1 MIKRAR
7 DIYDTPVSITPP
19 SNRKRA
25 RIDPGTSSPTRP
37 RISALS
43 PYVGVHFPSTP
54 YAYSIPSD
62 SPSNPFGLKRTL
74 AALTLPRATGFG
86 KHLPLRFQ
94 LAHEDKK
101 GKGKAQAKEPS
112 ADLDGVYRIVQ
123 VPTNYTFR
131 HLHKLILF
139 LFACDAHWEKPPGTT
154 MPTRHRRSER
164 LRSAPST
171 YMRAMLV
178 GAPGPGMTPRRQD
191 KGKARMDNPPKP
203 AVAAEVPEDWA
214 GHVFEVRH
222 DIALYRS
229 GYKPGVVKPYVGA
242 TRVRLSSVRDR
253 KLFPDLFP
261 DDRQPVADEDV
272 FGSPSSSR
280 LRMAEADTQ
289 VPGFDDDGD
298 ETEWRWEAEDDYTVR
313 QVWPDGPDLSR
324 GIIYVCLQMRP
335 TFCIVLT
342 HLIQHHLPGI
352 SIHITIN
359 TARVPPRKGVGN
371 QPFVFRW
378 RGSARGAIRIAHTVP
393 KNSRILSHDRGDG
406 DDVLESEI
414 FEDEIES
421 DTKRLRK
428 WNERNAFA
436 RFLAREGERESALL
450 RPLRADSP
458 ARPRMSNPFDS
469 SPIRP
474 EAVAGR
480 REVSPLPPSSP
491 PSSSPATLPQLSSA
505 SRSAY
510 SSASPYSAR
519 RGFAVS
525 LSAHAFSA
533 LPVITPG
540 PAHPAL
546 ARRVARAS
554 RRLERL
560 TQSGLADMSGSE
572 EEVDELDGDVLFAED
587 ASEVPELEPGQAGD
601 VALAEEDTRE
611 GDVHNPQTGT
621 QWVGQGREED
631 WDPFGEDEV

>member
-1 MIKRAR
+1 M
-7 DIYDTPVSITPP
+7 
-19 SNRKRA
+19 
-25 RIDPGTSSPTRP
+25 
-37 RISALS
+37 
-43 PYVGVHFPSTP
+43 
-54 YAYSIPSD
+54 
-62 SPSNPFGLKRTL
+62 

-101 GKGKAQAKEPS
+101 GKGKAQTKEPS

-139 LFACDAHWEKPPGTT
+139 LLACDAHWEKPPGTT

-178 GAPGPGMTPRRQD
+178 GAPGPGLIPRRQD

-203 AVAAEVPEDWA
+203 AVATKVPEDWA

-261 DDRQPVADEDV
+261 DDRQPVADEDI

-298 ETEWRWEAEDDYTVR
+298 EIEWRWEAEDDYTVR

-324 GIIYVCLQMRP
+324 GIIY
-335 TFCIVLT
+335 
-342 HLIQHHLPGI
+342 HHLPGI

-414 FEDEIES
+414 FEDEVES

-450 RPLRADSP
+450 RPLRGNSP
-458 ARPRMSNPFDS
+458 ARPRTSNPFDS

-480 REVSPLPPSSP
+480 RELSPLPPSSP